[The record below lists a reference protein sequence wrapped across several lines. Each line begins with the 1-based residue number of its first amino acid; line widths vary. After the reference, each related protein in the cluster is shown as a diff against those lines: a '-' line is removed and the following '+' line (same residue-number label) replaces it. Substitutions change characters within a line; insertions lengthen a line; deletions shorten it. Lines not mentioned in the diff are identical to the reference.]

1 MPNTNMIIM
10 EDLEKAAK
18 PEQLADDSNVVKK
31 QKLNLEKLEN
41 DLDVDAN
48 LLCMTTKSD
57 DLYKMKKVS
66 QCSWFIEKILQGKK
80 NLAGDYEAAIEN
92 TENELSSFKKNEK
105 VIE

>member
-1 MPNTNMIIM
+1 MIII

-48 LLCMTTKSD
+48 LLCLTTKSD
-57 DLYKMKKVS
+57 DLYKMKKFLTEADS
-66 QCSWFIEKILQGKK
+66 LKK
-80 NLAGDYEAAIEN
+80 
-92 TENELSSFKKNEK
+92 SSKRRKKE
-105 VIE
+105 VCW